1 MAMNG
6 NTMGQEVATAI
17 MNSEATPEAKAAATE
32 LWQKICTAIVN
43 HITTNAVV
51 PAGITVATSGGPTS
65 QTGSTT
71 ATGSVS

>member
-6 NTMGQEVATAI
+6 NQLGQEIATAV
-17 MNSEATPEAKAAATE
+17 MDAAATPEAKAAVTAFY
-32 LWQKICTAIVN
+32 QKLATAIVT
-43 HITTNAVV
+43 HIQNNAVV

-71 ATGSVS
+71 APGSVT

>member
-6 NTMGQEVATAI
+6 NQLGTEIVAAIIDPKAPPEVQA
-17 MNSEATPEAKAAATE
+17 EVLK
-32 LWQKICTAIVN
+32 LWQKISNAIVD

-51 PAGITVATSGGPTS
+51 PAGIKVDVSGGPTN

-71 ATGSVS
+71 APGKVT